1 MELCCREI
9 YPSYPI
15 TIPVYIRG
23 HPPLSSRIQTFQ
35 PQSQQQQQ
43 QPSRTHSR
51 TSITPSVA
59 GGIGEEQLSTLGKKT
74 FRARISSTGQS
85 GILIGIPGFDNESTS
100 FSNTGISI
108 FIHIHSTI
116 FLYIGQEPSKIFSSF
131 YKTFHLLNDSDYFR
145 PKLLADSINNE
156 TEPIDQIT
164 ALYMRGIFL
173 KIIIPSN
180 VLLLSLET

>member
-1 MELCCREI
+1 LELCCREP

-23 HPPLSSRIQTFQ
+23 HPPLSSQSQSFP
-35 PQSQQQQQ
+35 PQNQQQQG
-43 QPSRTHSR
+43 SRAHSR
-51 TSITPSVA
+51 TSITPSVV
-59 GGIGEEQLSTLGKKT
+59 GGIVEEQLSTLGKKT
-74 FRARISSTGQS
+74 FRPRISSTGQS
-85 GILIGIPGFDNESTS
+85 GILIGITGLDNESTS

-108 FIHIHSTI
+108 FNYIHSSI

-131 YKTFHLLNDSDYFR
+131 YKTFHLINDGDYFR
-145 PKLLADSINNE
+145 PKLLVDSINNE

-173 KIIIPSN
+173 KIRISFN
-180 VLLLSLET
+180 VHRFSLAT